1 MSKDSNLF
9 SGQPSFKQIISLL
22 DKSMISLI
30 AKDANSDR
38 YVKKLDTYKHLLIM
52 LYGIFSDSYSLR
64 ELVLGCLIDANKFCH
79 LGIDFKVCRSTLAE
93 ANARRD
99 STVFESIYISLYER
113 YKHLLPD
120 SRFPVKN
127 LYAYD
132 STTITLFCDV
142 LKGCDKA
149 YERGGRAGKRK
160 GGIKVHSL
168 IKASEGI
175 PCLARLDAAS
185 VSDSKYMR
193 EVEFLG
199 ERQHGC
205 LGQGLQRP

>member
-9 SGQPSFKQIISLL
+9 SGQPSFKQITSLL
-22 DKSMISLI
+22 DKPMISLI
-30 AKDANSDR
+30 AKDAQSDR

-64 ELVLGCLIDANKFCH
+64 ERLIDANKFCH
-79 LGIDFKVCRSTLAE
+79 LGIDFKICRSTLAE

-113 YKHLLPD
+113 YRHLLPD
-120 SRFPVKN
+120 SRIPVKN

-149 YERGGRAGKRK
+149 YERGGKAGKRRNLK
-160 GGIKVHSL
+160 IVTADLEKQVKSGEFDVLVQPAWKF
-168 IKASEGI
+168 
-175 PCLARLDAAS
+175 
-185 VSDSKYMR
+185 M
-193 EVEFLG
+193 VE
-199 ERQHGC
+199 
-205 LGQGLQRP
+205 